1 MTSLF
6 VIYMQQ
12 IFAKSKKDVSNF
24 VVYLGSFT
32 ISKYMLQS
40 QWSISDAISSSNFS
54 CLSSLGSI
62 SPRSIGH
69 LYLIAIIV
77 WGCIIQRYYIS
88 RNMNS
93 RKLKNTFLKSL
104 ETNFSMYF
112 EKGFSDQMNFTLK
125 HLFFQLKSLDHL
137 KYIYSTGLYRWNIP
151 QI

>member
-1 MTSLF
+1 MFAFHLMIQKMTLLF
-6 VIYMQQ
+6 FMYMQQ
-12 IFAKSKKDVSNF
+12 IFAKLKKIYQTLQ
-24 VVYLGSFT
+24 YLGSFT

-77 WGCIIQRYYIS
+77 WGCIIQRQYIS

-93 RKLKNTFLKSL
+93 RKLKNTFLKSF
-104 ETNFSMYF
+104 ETNYSMYF
-112 EKGFSDQMNFTLK
+112 EKGFSDQINFTFKTPFL
-125 HLFFQLKSLDHL
+125 
-137 KYIYSTGLYRWNIP
+137 STEES
-151 QI
+151 